1 MLDILQ
7 YGVIALIIYF
17 LLDFIWTLLVA
28 KQLYEREVG
37 EYVREKPN
45 YFASILVMIFFSL
58 GLSFFVI
65 EPAITN
71 TNVVF
76 AMLAGLFFGFVAA
89 TFYALSNI
97 AVFKKW
103 SLPLALIDI
112 TWISFLSAATSAFT
126 YLIFV

>member
-7 YGVIALIIYF
+7 YAVVALIIYF
-17 LLDFIWTLLVA
+17 ILDFIWTLLVA
-28 KQLYEREVG
+28 KPLYEREVG

-58 GLSFFVI
+58 GLAFFVI
-65 EPAITN
+65 EPAITD
-71 TNVVF
+71 TNIVF
-76 AMLAGLFFGFVAA
+76 AMLAGLFFGFVAS

-97 AVFKKW
+97 AIFKKW

-126 YLIFV
+126 YLIFA